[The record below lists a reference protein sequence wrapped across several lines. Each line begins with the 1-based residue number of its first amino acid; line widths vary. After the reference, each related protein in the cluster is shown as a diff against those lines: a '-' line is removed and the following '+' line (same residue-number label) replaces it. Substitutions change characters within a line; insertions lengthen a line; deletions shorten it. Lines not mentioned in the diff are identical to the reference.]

1 MHATFLI
8 IGTVGNDISIATCLP
23 PVQFSGMKAQ
33 EGGRAM
39 VKYAHSQGFGGHM
52 TEYKLRD
59 WLISRQRY
67 WGAPIPIMYCDKCGV
82 SRLYDDNQKVRVLS
96 HHVRTY
102 KEWVYHSINEYV
114 YMCNITLPSVVLY
127 LYPS

>member
-1 MHATFLI
+1 MST
-8 IGTVGNDISIATCLP
+8 

-39 VKYAHSQGFGGHM
+39 VKYAHSQGCGGHM

-67 WGAPIPIMYCDKCGV
+67 WGAPIPVMYCDKCGV
-82 SRLYDDNQKVRVLS
+82 SRLYDMITKRYVSYHITYIQGMGLS
-96 HHVRTY
+96 QHQ
-102 KEWVYHSINEYV
+102 
-114 YMCNITLPSVVLY
+114 
-127 LYPS
+127 